1 MNIQRDH
8 VSMQNGTE
16 LPNRI
21 FLTGVPGSRWS
32 GIAQTLE
39 QLKGFNTTDRTPA
52 REFSHSGFTGHKGAY
67 FGYGMELEPILDPLH
82 IDSAWSDTDGCKIV
96 KSHEWS
102 YNLHDVREKFP
113 NDWIMLVYR
122 PDMASYA
129 WWHEA
134 GGFNIKYPNYIWYKD
149 STTMLGKIAEQ
160 NANILRFASEYNL
173 TWNYFTPSWIDNNFG
188 QQTEVKRTWS
198 DILVT
203 LLKP

>member
-1 MNIQRDH
+1 MK
-8 VSMQNGTE
+8 

-39 QLKGFNTTDRTPA
+39 SLEGFNTSDRTPA

-67 FGYGMELEPILDPLH
+67 FGKGMEYEPYLNPGY
-82 IDSAWSDTDGCKIV
+82 IDSAWTVNQGTKIV
-96 KSHEWS
+96 KSHDWA
-102 YNLHDVREKFP
+102 YNLQDIKDIFP
-113 NDWIMLVYR
+113 DDWIMLVYR

-134 GGFNIKYPNYIWYKD
+134 GGFNIKYPNYAAYKD
-149 STTMLGKIAEQ
+149 SATMLGKIAEQ
-160 NANILRFASEYNL
+160 NANILKFAQKHDL
-173 TWNYFTPSWIDNNFG
+173 TWSYFTPRWIEQNFK
-188 QQTEVKRTWS
+188 QTIEVKHTWS

-203 LLKP
+203 LLK